1 MASPGDEEDDDDGE
15 GQVLPFAHARVP
27 PPQTAGSR
35 DLGVS
40 RLARQ
45 LGLDVEHLTGHWCR
59 RCVGMWFGTALEAE
73 CPVCN
78 GRGI

>member
-1 MASPGDEEDDDDGE
+1 MPSSDDDAPEDDGE

-27 PPQTAGSR
+27 PSPTPGAR
-35 DLGVS
+35 DLGMS
-40 RLARQ
+40 QLARQ
-45 LGLDVEHLTGHWCR
+45 LGLDIEHLTGHWCR

-73 CPVCN
+73 CPVCG